1 MNNNFIFIG
10 RLTKNPELRYT
21 SSNKA
26 VTQIDLAIANTKDDT
41 TFVSITLFEKMA
53 ENVCK
58 YCEKGDL
65 IGFQGSVKNHNWEDN
80 KGNKHY
86 DYTFMANKM
95 SFLQSKSNSQTEQK
109 KSEMVEK
116 KATDEQIY
124 ADFGDSI
131 EISDEDICF

>member
-10 RLTKNPELRYT
+10 RLTRSPELRYT

-26 VTQIDLAIANTKDDT
+26 VTQVDLAIANTKDDT
-41 TFVSITLFEKMA
+41 TFVQITLFEKMA
-53 ENVCK
+53 ENVHK

-86 DYTFMANKM
+86 DYTFMANRM
-95 SFLQSKSNSQTEQK
+95 SFLQTKTNNQQEPKQAEDVK
-109 KSEMVEK
+109 KS
-116 KATDEQIY
+116 TDEQIY

-131 EISDEDICF
+131 EISDDDIAF

>member
-26 VTQIDLAIANTKDDT
+26 VTQIDLAVQNGKDDV
-41 TFVSITLFEKMA
+41 TFVPITLFGNIA
-53 ENVCK
+53 ENVHK

-65 IGFQGSVKNHNWEDN
+65 IGFQGSVKNHNWEDS

-86 DYTFMANKM
+86 DYTFMANRM
-95 SFLQSKSNSQTEQK
+95 SFLQTKTNNQQEPKQAENVK
-109 KSEMVEK
+109 KS
-116 KATDEQIY
+116 TDEQIY

-131 EISDEDICF
+131 EISDDDIAF

>member
-10 RLTKNPELRYT
+10 RLTKSPELRYT

-26 VTQIDLAIANTKDDT
+26 VTQIDLAVQNGKDDV
-41 TFVSITLFEKMA
+41 TFVPITLFEKMA

-65 IGFQGSVKNHNWEDN
+65 TGFQGSVKNHNWEDN

-86 DYTFMANKM
+86 DYTFMANRM
-95 SFLQSKSNSQTEQK
+95 SFLQTKTNNQQEPKQAENVK
-109 KSEMVEK
+109 KS
-116 KATDEQIY
+116 TDEQIY

-131 EISDEDICF
+131 EISDDDIAF

>member
-10 RLTKNPELRYT
+10 RLTKSPELRYT

-26 VTQIDLAIANTKDDT
+26 VTQIDLAVQNGKDDV
-41 TFVSITLFEKMA
+41 TFVPITLFGNIA

-58 YCEKGDL
+58 YCEKGDQV
-65 IGFQGSVKNHNWEDN
+65 GFQGIVKNHNWEDT

-86 DYTFMANKM
+86 DYTFLANRM
-95 SFLQSKSNSQTEQK
+95 SFLQTKTNNQQEPKQAENVK
-109 KSEMVEK
+109 KS
-116 KATDEQIY
+116 TDEQIY

-131 EISDEDICF
+131 EISEDDIAF

>member
-10 RLTKNPELRYT
+10 RLTKSPELRYT

-26 VTQIDLAIANTKDDT
+26 VTQIDLAVQNGKDDV
-41 TFVSITLFEKMA
+41 TFVPITLFEKMA

-86 DYTFMANKM
+86 DYTFMANRM
-95 SFLQSKSNSQTEQK
+95 SFLQTKTNNQQEPKQAENVK
-109 KSEMVEK
+109 KS
-116 KATDEQIY
+116 TDEQIY

-131 EISDEDICF
+131 EISEDDIAF

>member
-41 TFVSITLFEKMA
+41 TFVPITAFGKTA
-53 ENVCK
+53 ENICK

-86 DYTFMANKM
+86 DYTFMANRVE
-95 SFLQSKSNSQTEQK
+95 FISK
-109 KSEMVEK
+109 
-116 KATDEQIY
+116 
-124 ADFGDSI
+124 
-131 EISDEDICF
+131 

>member
-26 VTQIDLAIANTKDDT
+26 VTQIDLAVQNGKDDV
-41 TFVSITLFEKMA
+41 TFVPITLFGNIA
-53 ENVCK
+53 ENVHK
-58 YCEKGDL
+58 YCEKGDQV
-65 IGFQGSVKNHNWEDN
+65 GFQGIVKNHIWEDN

-86 DYTFMANKM
+86 DYTFMANRM
-95 SFLQSKSNSQTEQK
+95 SFLQTKTNNQQEPKQAENAK
-109 KSEMVEK
+109 KS
-116 KATDEQIY
+116 TDEQIY

-131 EISDEDICF
+131 EISDDDIAF

>member
-10 RLTKNPELRYT
+10 RISKDLELRYT
-21 SSNKA
+21 KDNKA
-26 VTQIDLAIANTKDDT
+26 VCEVNIAIQNGKDDV
-41 TFVSITLFEKMA
+41 TFVPITLFGNIA
-53 ENVCK
+53 ENVHK
-58 YCEKGDL
+58 YCEKGDQV
-65 IGFQGSVKNHNWEDN
+65 GFQGIVKNHNWEDT

>member
-26 VTQIDLAIANTKDDT
+26 VTQIDLAIQNGKDDV
-41 TFVSITLFEKMA
+41 TFLPITLFGNIA

-58 YCEKGDL
+58 YCEKGDQV
-65 IGFQGSVKNHNWEDN
+65 GFQGMVKNHNWEDT

-86 DYTFMANKM
+86 DYTFLANRM
-95 SFLQSKSNSQTEQK
+95 SFLQTKLNNNQESKQAENVK
-109 KSEMVEK
+109 KS
-116 KATDEQIY
+116 TDEQIY

-131 EISDEDICF
+131 EISEDDIAF

>member
-10 RLTKNPELRYT
+10 RLTKSPELRYT

-41 TFVSITLFEKMA
+41 TFVPITLFEKMA

-86 DYTFMANKM
+86 DYTFMANRM
-95 SFLQSKSNSQTEQK
+95 SFLQTKPNNQQEPKQAENVK
-109 KSEMVEK
+109 KS
-116 KATDEQIY
+116 TDEQIY

-131 EISDEDICF
+131 EISDDDIAF

>member
-10 RLTKNPELRYT
+10 RLTKSPELRYT

-26 VTQIDLAIANTKDDT
+26 VTQIDLAVQNGKDDV
-41 TFVSITLFEKMA
+41 TFVPITLFEKMA

-95 SFLQSKSNSQTEQK
+95 SFLQTKTNNQQEPKQAENVK
-109 KSEMVEK
+109 KS
-116 KATDEQIY
+116 TDEQIY

>member
-1 MNNNFIFIG
+1 MNNNFFFIG
-10 RLTKNPELRYT
+10 RLTKSPELRYT
-21 SSNKA
+21 SSNKT
-26 VTQIDLAIANTKDDT
+26 VTQIDLAVQNGKDDV
-41 TFVSITLFEKMA
+41 TFVPITLFEKMA

-86 DYTFMANKM
+86 DYTFMANRM
-95 SFLQSKSNSQTEQK
+95 SFLQTKTNNQQEPKQAENVK
-109 KSEMVEK
+109 KS
-116 KATDEQIY
+116 TDEQIY

-131 EISDEDICF
+131 EISDDDIAF

>member
-26 VTQIDLAIANTKDDT
+26 VTQIDLAVQNGKDDV
-41 TFVSITLFEKMA
+41 TFVPITLFGNIA
-53 ENVCK
+53 ENVHK
-58 YCEKGDL
+58 YCERGDQV
-65 IGFQGSVKNHNWEDN
+65 GFQGIVKNHNWEDN

-86 DYTFMANKM
+86 DYTFMANRM
-95 SFLQSKSNSQTEQK
+95 SFLQTKTNNQQEPKQAENVK
-109 KSEMVEK
+109 KS
-116 KATDEQIY
+116 TDEQIY

-131 EISDEDICF
+131 EISDDDIAF

>member
-10 RLTKNPELRYT
+10 RLTKSPELRYT
-21 SSNKA
+21 SSNKP

-41 TFVSITLFEKMA
+41 TFVPITLFEKMA

>member
-1 MNNNFIFIG
+1 MNNNFFFIG

-41 TFVSITLFEKMA
+41 TFVPITLFEKMA

-86 DYTFMANKM
+86 DYTFMANRM
-95 SFLQSKSNSQTEQK
+95 SFLQTKTNNQQEPKQAENVK
-109 KSEMVEK
+109 KS
-116 KATDEQIY
+116 TDEQIY

-131 EISDEDICF
+131 EISEDDIAF

>member
-1 MNNNFIFIG
+1 MNNNFFFIG
-10 RLTKNPELRYT
+10 RLTRNPELRYT

-26 VTQIDLAIANTKDDT
+26 VTQIDLAVQNGKDDV
-41 TFVSITLFEKMA
+41 TFVPITLFEKMT

-86 DYTFMANKM
+86 DYTFMANRM
-95 SFLQSKSNSQTEQK
+95 SFLQTKTNNQQEPKQAENVK
-109 KSEMVEK
+109 KS
-116 KATDEQIY
+116 TDEQIY

-131 EISDEDICF
+131 EISDDDIAF

>member
-1 MNNNFIFIG
+1 MNNNFFFIG
-10 RLTKNPELRYT
+10 RLTRNPELRYT

-26 VTQIDLAIANTKDDT
+26 VTQIDLAVQNGKDDV
-41 TFVSITLFEKMA
+41 TFVPITLFEKMA

-86 DYTFMANKM
+86 DYTFMANRM
-95 SFLQSKSNSQTEQK
+95 SFLQTKTNNQQELKQTENVK
-109 KSEMVEK
+109 KS
-116 KATDEQIY
+116 TDEQIY

-131 EISDEDICF
+131 EISDDDIAF

>member
-10 RLTKNPELRYT
+10 RLTKSPELRYT

-41 TFVSITLFEKMA
+41 TFVPITLFEKMA

-86 DYTFMANKM
+86 DYNFIANRVKFI
-95 SFLQSKSNSQTEQK
+95 SKTSKSTSKVETPREQAK
-109 KSEMVEK
+109 NGSNEEIFKQFG
-116 KATDEQIY
+116 EQI
-124 ADFGDSI
+124 
-131 EISDEDICF
+131 EITDDMIAF

>member
-41 TFVSITLFEKMA
+41 TFVPITLFGNIA
-53 ENVCK
+53 ENVHK
-58 YCEKGDL
+58 YCEKGDQV
-65 IGFQGSVKNHNWEDN
+65 GFQGIVKNHNWEDN

-95 SFLQSKSNSQTEQK
+95 SFLQTKTNNQQEPKQAENVK
-109 KSEMVEK
+109 KS
-116 KATDEQIY
+116 TDEQIY

-131 EISDEDICF
+131 EISEDDIAF

>member
-10 RLTKNPELRYT
+10 RLTKSPELRYT

-26 VTQIDLAIANTKDDT
+26 VTQIDLAVQNGKDDV
-41 TFVSITLFEKMA
+41 TFVPITLFEKMA

-65 IGFQGSVKNHNWEDN
+65 IVFQGSVKNHNWEDN

-86 DYTFMANKM
+86 DYTFMANRM
-95 SFLQSKSNSQTEQK
+95 SFLQTKTNNQQEPKQAENVK
-109 KSEMVEK
+109 KS
-116 KATDEQIY
+116 TDEQIY

-131 EISDEDICF
+131 EISDDDIAF

>member
-1 MNNNFIFIG
+1 MNNNFFFIG
-10 RLTKNPELRYT
+10 RLTRNPELRYT

-26 VTQIDLAIANTKDDT
+26 VTQIDLAVQNGKDDV
-41 TFVSITLFEKMA
+41 TFVPITLFEKMA

-86 DYTFMANKM
+86 DYTFMANRM
-95 SFLQSKSNSQTEQK
+95 SFLQTKTNNQQEPKQAENVK
-109 KSEMVEK
+109 KS
-116 KATDEQIY
+116 TDEQIY

-131 EISDEDICF
+131 EISDDDIAF

>member
-1 MNNNFIFIG
+1 MNNNFFFIG
-10 RLTKNPELRYT
+10 RLTKNPELKYT

-26 VTQIDLAIANTKDDT
+26 VAQVDLAIANTKDDT
-41 TFVSITLFEKMA
+41 TFVPITTFGKTA
-53 ENVCK
+53 ENI
-58 YCEKGDL
+58 CEYARKGDL
-65 IGFQGSVKNHNWEDN
+65 IGFQGILKNHNWEDQN
-80 KGNKHY
+80 GNKHY

>member
-1 MNNNFIFIG
+1 MNNNFFFIG
-10 RLTKNPELRYT
+10 RLTRDPELRYT

-26 VTQIDLAIANTKDDT
+26 VTQIDLAIQNGKDDT
-41 TFVSITLFEKMA
+41 TFVPITLFEKMA

-86 DYTFMANKM
+86 DYTFMANRM
-95 SFLQSKSNSQTEQK
+95 SFLQTKTNNQQEPKQAENVK
-109 KSEMVEK
+109 KS
-116 KATDEQIY
+116 TDEQIY

-131 EISDEDICF
+131 EISDDDIAF

>member
-1 MNNNFIFIG
+1 MNNNFFFIG
-10 RLTKNPELRYT
+10 RLTKNPELKYT

-26 VTQIDLAIANTKDDT
+26 VTQIDLAVQNGKDDV
-41 TFVSITLFEKMA
+41 TFVPITLFEKMA

-86 DYTFMANKM
+86 DYTFMANRM
-95 SFLQSKSNSQTEQK
+95 SFLQTKTNNQQEPKQAENVK
-109 KSEMVEK
+109 KS
-116 KATDEQIY
+116 TDEQIY

-131 EISDEDICF
+131 EISEDDIAF

>member
-1 MNNNFIFIG
+1 MNNNFFFIG
-10 RLTKNPELRYT
+10 RLTRNPELKYT

-26 VTQIDLAIANTKDDT
+26 VVQVDLAIANTKDDT
-41 TFVSITLFEKMA
+41 TFVQITLFEKMT

-86 DYTFMANKM
+86 DYTFMANRM
-95 SFLQSKSNSQTEQK
+95 SFLQTKTNNQQEPKQAENVK
-109 KSEMVEK
+109 KS
-116 KATDEQIY
+116 TDEQIY

-131 EISDEDICF
+131 EISDDDIAF